1 MKTNSYKEEFLF
13 YTVPLISSS
22 VQLPLS
28 SDKVN
33 AGFPSPAEN
42 YVEGKLDLNQLL
54 IKNPPATFLVKVSGD
69 SMTGAGIYPNDIL
82 VVDRSLE
89 VKSKDIVIAVIDREF
104 TVKRL
109 IKDED
114 SITLIPANSKY
125 KPIIISDTMDFEVWG
140 VVTNVIHSVR

>member
-1 MKTNSYKEEFLF
+1 MKSNNHKEEFLF

-54 IKNPPATFLVKVSGD
+54 IKNPPATFLVRVS
-69 SMTGAGIYPNDIL
+69 
-82 VVDRSLE
+82 
-89 VKSKDIVIAVIDREF
+89 VIRTA
-104 TVKRL
+104 
-109 IKDED
+109 
-114 SITLIPANSKY
+114 
-125 KPIIISDTMDFEVWG
+125 
-140 VVTNVIHSVR
+140 